1 MDIENLDLGKL
12 FRIIKRYLFLIIGC
26 AVGCAVIAILYTVF
40 LITPKYQSYA
50 TLIVNNNNSSSLSD
64 GSTITNDQ
72 INSAK
77 QLVDTYSVI
86 LKSESVMDKV
96 ITSLNLRAREGMTD
110 ITATSLTNMVSIS
123 QVNSTQVMRIAA
135 TTADQTLSTEIVT
148 EIVHIAPELIIQ
160 TVKAGS
166 VEVIT
171 PPRARDGK
179 VSPSTSKNA
188 ILGGLLGLLIST
200 ALVVLISLFDRTIK
214 TDEDIAR
221 VLNLPVLG
229 VIPEAEE

>member
-96 ITSLNLRAREGMTD
+96 ITLSLIHIL
-110 ITATSLTNMVSIS
+110 SI
-123 QVNSTQVMRIAA
+123 VKTPACAA
-135 TTADQTLSTEIVT
+135 EQPHQQLSK
-148 EIVHIAPELIIQ
+148 PY
-160 TVKAGS
+160 
-166 VEVIT
+166 
-171 PPRARDGK
+171 P
-179 VSPSTSKNA
+179 
-188 ILGGLLGLLIST
+188 
-200 ALVVLISLFDRTIK
+200 
-214 TDEDIAR
+214 
-221 VLNLPVLG
+221 
-229 VIPEAEE
+229 

>member
-110 ITATSLTNMVSIS
+110 ITATSLANMVVDFSGEFHAS
-123 QVNSTQVMRIAA
+123 NADSGHNRGSNAFNRNRYRNCAYRAGADYSNSKGR
-135 TTADQTLSTEIVT
+135 
-148 EIVHIAPELIIQ
+148 
-160 TVKAGS
+160 
-166 VEVIT
+166 
-171 PPRARDGK
+171 
-179 VSPSTSKNA
+179 
-188 ILGGLLGLLIST
+188 
-200 ALVVLISLFDRTIK
+200 FC
-214 TDEDIAR
+214 
-221 VLNLPVLG
+221 
-229 VIPEAEE
+229 

>member
-1 MDIENLDLGKL
+1 M
-12 FRIIKRYLFLIIGC
+12 
-26 AVGCAVIAILYTVF
+26 
-40 LITPKYQSYA
+40 
-50 TLIVNNNNSSSLSD
+50 
-64 GSTITNDQ
+64 
-72 INSAK
+72 
-77 QLVDTYSVI
+77 
-86 LKSESVMDKV
+86 
-96 ITSLNLRAREGMTD
+96 
-110 ITATSLTNMVSIS
+110 
-123 QVNSTQVMRIAA
+123 
-135 TTADQTLSTEIVT
+135 
-148 EIVHIAPELIIQ
+148 HIAPELIIQ